1 MKKGLVVFKSQAT
14 ADVIYFADVAQ
25 RLLEIVGKEANAA
38 GILTVA
44 ELPAAIARL
53 EAAIAA
59 DRDAHRRLHALDAP
73 ADEAADGGEQPR
85 VSLTQRALPF
95 LAMLKEALANEKPVV
110 WGV

>member
-1 MKKGLVVFKSQAT
+1 MSGLFIFKSQAA
-14 ADVIYFADVAQ
+14 ADIVYFADVAE
-25 RLLEIVGKEANAA
+25 RLLAIVGKEPAPQ

-44 ELPAAIARL
+44 ELPSAIARL

-59 DRDAHRRLHALDAP
+59 DKDEHRRLV
-73 ADEAADGGEQPR
+73 EAEQPGSERTADGRERPR

>member
-1 MKKGLVVFKSQAT
+1 MSGIVTFKSQAT
-14 ADVIYFADVAQ
+14 ADVLYFADVARQ
-25 RLLEIVGKEANAA
+25 LLTIVGKDATSQ

-59 DRDAHRRLHALDAP
+59 DREAHRRLVE
-73 ADEAADGGEQPR
+73 ADEPGMERTAEGGERPR
-85 VSLTQRALPF
+85 VSLTQRAVPF